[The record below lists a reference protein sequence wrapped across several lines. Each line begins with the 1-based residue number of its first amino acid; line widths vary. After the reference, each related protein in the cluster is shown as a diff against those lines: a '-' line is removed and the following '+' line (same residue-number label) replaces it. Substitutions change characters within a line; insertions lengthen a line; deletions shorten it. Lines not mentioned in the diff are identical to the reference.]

1 MAMQFVDEQ
10 GLARVWGKVT
20 GKLDGKV
27 DKVIGKDLSTND
39 YTTAEKQKLAA
50 ITNIMSLKGRVDAVS
65 DLPAAAEIGDVYL
78 VGLAGAAEFEE
89 YVWTTA
95 NKWEMLGGTEIDLS
109 GYVKKTDYATTSAVG
124 VAKFN
129 SSGFTVSSGAVSIK
143 SATAEQVT
151 AGTAANVALTPSNIT
166 GVMAS
171 YGLAFSTDIA
181 TMRSGIA
188 KNKSDINAL
197 ETSLS
202 GITALTAAQIDA
214 ICV

>member
-1 MAMQFVDEQ
+1 MAKFLDEQ
-10 GLARVWGKVT
+10 GLTTVWGKIT
-20 GKLDGKV
+20 SKLDGKV
-27 DKVIGKDLSTND
+27 DKVSGKGLSTND

-95 NKWEMLGGTEIDLS
+95 SKWEMLGGTEIDLS

-129 SSGFTVSSGAVSIK
+129 SSGFAVSSGSVSIK
-143 SATAEQVT
+143 SATSAQVT
-151 AGTAANVALTPSNIT
+151 AGTAADVALTPSNIT
-166 GVMAS
+166 ALMAD
-171 YGLAFSTDIA
+171 YGLAFKTDIA
-181 TMRSGIA
+181 AMRSGIA
-188 KNKSDINAL
+188 KNISDIAAL
-197 ETSLS
+197 ETQVGEIVS
-202 GITALTAAQIDA
+202 ITTAEIDA